1 MLHHINR
8 SKRFWCFIDK
18 LSSLRLLKSNS
29 ILIVFNIIDNWAMQK
44 ALSTDIW
51 FAVQEFK
58 KDASVFYM
66 PPFTLNELEAS
77 RVWFPNV
84 TTDRMLELYGKWGGS
99 IRWVLKRGS
108 PKDSIDNANE
118 LTQAIDVMRV
128 EMINRASS
136 GGATA
141 EVCFLAGNTYQEQ
154 LKRLENIPGTFM
166 TMSFFP
172 LQIISGIIHHVP
184 DPHDLKRYEREFASR
199 YVADELAATA
209 AEPRLLALSK
219 FLSDARP
226 SGWESVQKAYSTIM
240 ARQQDRRGPAFQQRL
255 L

>member
-1 MLHHINR
+1 M
-8 SKRFWCFIDK
+8 
-18 LSSLRLLKSNS
+18 
-29 ILIVFNIIDNWAMQK
+29 
-44 ALSTDIW
+44 
-51 FAVQEFK
+51 QEFK

-84 TTDRMLELYGKWGGS
+84 TADRMLELYGNWGGS
-99 IRWVLKRGS
+99 VRWVLKRGG

-128 EMINRASS
+128 EMLNRASS
-136 GGATA
+136 GGAAA

-154 LKRLENIPGTFM
+154 LKRLGNIPGTFM
-166 TMSFFP
+166 TMSPFP

-184 DPHDLKRYEREFASR
+184 NPHDLKRYERQFASR
-199 YVADELAATA
+199 FIVDELAATA
-209 AEPRLLALSK
+209 AEPRLLALNK
-219 FLSDARP
+219 FLNEARP
-226 SGWESVQKAYSTIM
+226 NSWGSVQKAYSESM
-240 ARQQDRRGPAFQQRL
+240 ARQQNRQGPAFQQRL